1 MDKATT
7 RRGPT
12 GKQMTF
18 GGLVLA
24 FVIALC
30 TYAQPILNERMG
42 WNLPALPKTGSAE
55 VAESKTTTKTASE
68 PKPGPLADRPVASST
83 KPTIKPAPASD
94 LNLLSGLLKDLGG
107 EDACCPT
114 CEKPLWG
121 PQSRWAT
128 WDDCSELGWLDAID
142 PQLDIRSDEGFV

>member
-12 GKQMTF
+12 GKQTTF

-24 FVIALC
+24 FVIALY

-68 PKPGPLADRPVASST
+68 PKPGPLADRPVTSST

-94 LNLLSGLLKDLGG
+94 LNLLYGLLNTPTPKMPAVRLLKNHCGARKVAGLLGMI
-107 EDACCPT
+107 AAN
-114 CEKPLWG
+114 WG
-121 PQSRWAT
+121 GSM
-128 WDDCSELGWLDAID
+128 
-142 PQLDIRSDEGFV
+142 RSIHN